1 MQHEVRRLVPTIKH
15 QPWLLLAVAGR
26 AVLHQNEGVVAVRSM
41 AHVEGHL
48 MRPHRNLAPA
58 SDDLQLD
65 RNESPVPEREQR
77 IRNALIDPGLN
88 PGKQAVG

>member
-1 MQHEVRRLVPTIKH
+1 
-15 QPWLLLAVAGR
+15 
-26 AVLHQNEGVVAVRSM
+26 
-41 AHVEGHL
+41 
-48 MRPHRNLAPA
+48 MRPHLDLAPA

-77 IRNALIDPGLN
+77 IRDAQIDPGLN